1 MKRLLV
7 AFGDSW
13 TFGSELHTPQ
23 FSAWPYLLANKLNA
37 KLLNLG
43 TPASSIGHLVVQ
55 LFQFINQI
63 ETYKEYK
70 IMFMVGLSGRS
81 RYLSYF
87 NELNEFV
94 NITPEAV
101 YRTGDIKPTGQP
113 PGDLLEML
121 PYKAIHYQYVD
132 CKEYENFIVAQ
143 TLFSFQ
149 NFAKLN
155 NIDSIYFSYFDYPD
169 LTEYPHIID
178 INLLY
183 PDSITKTLTGS
194 EYSVPEVRKNVYF
207 QNKLFHPNELGH
219 QRIAEILLE
228 FYERNKNN

>member
-101 YRTGDIKPTGQP
+101 YRTGDIKPTGQR
-113 PGDLLEML
+113 
-121 PYKAIHYQYVD
+121 
-132 CKEYENFIVAQ
+132 
-143 TLFSFQ
+143 TW
-149 NFAKLN
+149 AK
-155 NIDSIYFSYFDYPD
+155 I
-169 LTEYPHIID
+169 
-178 INLLY
+178 
-183 PDSITKTLTGS
+183 
-194 EYSVPEVRKNVYF
+194 
-207 QNKLFHPNELGH
+207 
-219 QRIAEILLE
+219 
-228 FYERNKNN
+228 

>member
-23 FSAWPYLLANKLNA
+23 CSSWPYLLANKLDA
-37 KLLNLG
+37 ELINLG
-43 TPASSIGHLVVQ
+43 TPASSIGHLIVQ

-63 ETYKEYK
+63 ENYKDYK
-70 IMFMVGLSGRS
+70 IIFMVGLSGRS
-81 RYLSYF
+81 RYLTYF
-87 NELNEFV
+87 NELNEFA

-113 PGDLLEML
+113 PGDILEML
-121 PYKAIHYQYVD
+121 PYKGIHYRYVD
-132 CKEYENFIVAQ
+132 SEDYANFIVVQ

-169 LTEYPHIID
+169 LSNYQAIVTTNLFYPTT
-178 INLLY
+178 
-183 PDSITKTLTGS
+183 ITKALTGT
-194 EYSVPEVRKNVYF
+194 EYSVPEVRENQYF
-207 QNKLFHPNELGH
+207 QNKLFHPNEQGH
-219 QRIAEILLE
+219 KKIAEILLE
-228 FYERNKNN
+228 FYERNNSN